1 MESLKEKLS
10 SSMKY
15 IQNTIISN
23 YKIIEQQQKIFYF
36 SKFSIDINDF
46 YEIYLFI
53 HQIKKMYII

>member
-53 HQIKKMYII
+53 HQIKSQV